1 MGPLETVLTGTTL
14 RPTDAHQV
22 ATVEA
27 SLPEN
32 TPVALSLALGQVHIP
47 VVNQTVDVRQ
57 PLADAI
63 NAAWRAGRLVQGTE
77 TLPLWPGDV
86 VPAHVTADG
95 VEIRWVKQA
104 VWAPVVIGLLAGL
117 SVAGVLAGVVS
128 LPEAALLFLAGVLIY
143 EVVRHWAF
151 LRAVLTQP
159 VAVPGIGT
167 VPLGDVLL
175 AGAGLALLVLAVR
188 RRR

>member
-1 MGPLETVLTGTTL
+1 MGPLETVLSGTTL

-32 TPVALSLALGQVHIP
+32 TPVALALTLDAVDIP

-57 PLADAI
+57 PLVDAI
-63 NAAWRAGRLVQGTE
+63 NAAWRAGRLVQGQE

-86 VPAHVTADG
+86 VPAHVTATG

-104 VWAPVVIGLLAGL
+104 VWAPVVMGLLAGL
-117 SVAGVLAGVVS
+117 SVAGVLAGVVT

-143 EVVRHWAF
+143 EIVRHWAF
-151 LRAVLTQP
+151 LRAVLTHP
-159 VAVPGIGT
+159 VTLPGLGP

-175 AGAGLALLVLAVR
+175 AGGGLILLILAIR
-188 RRR
+188 HR